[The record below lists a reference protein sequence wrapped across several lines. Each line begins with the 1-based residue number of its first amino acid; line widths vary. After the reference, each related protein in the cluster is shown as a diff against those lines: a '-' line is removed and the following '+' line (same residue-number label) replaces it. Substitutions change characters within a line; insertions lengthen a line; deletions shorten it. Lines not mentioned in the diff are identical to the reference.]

1 MRCGCAKPARSQ
13 MTPESVAHQVV
24 AALIGDRATV
34 ATAESLT
41 GGLIGA
47 TITAVPGASRAYLG
61 GLVVYATPLK
71 HSLGGVDQAVLDT
84 YGAVS
89 SQTAV
94 ELAQGVRDRT
104 GADWGIAVTG
114 VAGPDSQEGQ
124 RPGTVWLAL
133 TGPQRR
139 GCVKLLALN
148 GDREQ
153 IRVQT
158 VDAALSELLALLGGS
173 SSSS

>member
-1 MRCGCAKPARSQ
+1 
-13 MTPESVAHQVV
+13 MTPEPVAAQLV
-24 AALIGDRATV
+24 AALIGDGLTV

-47 TITAVPGASRAYLG
+47 AITAVPGASKTYLG

-71 HSLGGVDQAVLDT
+71 HSLGGVDQAVLEAE
-84 YGAVS
+84 GAVS

-94 ELAQGVRDRT
+94 GLAEGVRERT

-114 VAGPDSQEGQ
+114 VAGPDPQEGH

-133 TGPQRR
+133 AGPNHRCR
-139 GCVKLLALN
+139 TKLLALS

-158 VDAALSELLALLGGS
+158 VDAALSELLLLLGGS

>member
-1 MRCGCAKPARSQ
+1 
-13 MTPESVAHQVV
+13 MTPEPVAVQVV
-24 AALIGDRATV
+24 AALIGDGATV

-47 TITAVPGASRAYLG
+47 TITAVPGASNAYVG

-71 HSLGGVDQAVLDT
+71 HSLGGVEQAVLDR

-94 ELAQGVRDRT
+94 GLAEGVRNRT
-104 GADWGIAVTG
+104 GADWGVAVTG
-114 VAGPDSQEGQ
+114 VAGPDPQEGQ
-124 RPGTVWLAL
+124 PPGTVWLAL
-133 TGPQRR
+133 AGPQQR
-139 GCVKLLALN
+139 GCVKLLALS
-148 GDREQ
+148 GDREE

-158 VDAALSELLALLGGS
+158 VDAALSELLTLLRGSGS
-173 SSSS
+173 SSSG